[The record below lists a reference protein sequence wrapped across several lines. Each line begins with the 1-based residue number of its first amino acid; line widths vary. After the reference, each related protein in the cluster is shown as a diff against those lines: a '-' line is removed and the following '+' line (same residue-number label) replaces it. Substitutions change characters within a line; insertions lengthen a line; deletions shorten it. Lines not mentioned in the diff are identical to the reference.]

1 MPEQPLTSR
10 TFPKELL
17 EGAVAAL
24 ADPFMLLALPAP
36 DRGPGQEAPQVLYAN
51 AAAEGLVG
59 AVHGSPVHTAVRR
72 VLATGTAERLR
83 WVRASGDDAT
93 VLDVRVTR
101 VDAATASV
109 VCREAAEVIPG
120 LLVDAYRIADGA
132 WGTLSSVLDA
142 APDAFLVL
150 EVGALDE
157 SGPQPQRAVLRHY
170 NRAAGS
176 LVGVH
181 EHDVGRPVHE
191 TLDATWA
198 RRLTDAL
205 ARAGSAPVRYRSRAW
220 DDDGLWSAAYD
231 VTVVVADPVV
241 GRVVVVL
248 HDATDDERSHR
259 RLEDERFLAE
269 RRASYDDLT
278 GLLNRRTLHDHLRR
292 TLAATGPGRRV
303 AVLFADLDGFKAV
316 NDGYGHAAGDR
327 LLAAVADRLGR
338 AARVGD
344 VAGRYGGDEFV
355 VVMPDVPADWSPEA
369 TLARLARTLSEPVW
383 VEGAVLTPSATLGAY
398 LADPCARPGDRD
410 PLGVIAAADRVMY
423 RLKAARADGAG
434 LPGDARR
441 A

>member
-1 MPEQPLTSR
+1 MA
-10 TFPKELL
+10 
-17 EGAVAAL
+17 GL
-24 ADPFMLLALPAP
+24 ADPFMLLASPRP
-36 DRGPGQEAPQVLYAN
+36 DGAREPDALQVLYAN
-51 AAAEGLVG
+51 AAAEDLTG
-59 AVHGSPVHTAVRR
+59 AVHGSPVHVALRR
-72 VLATGTAERLR
+72 VLTTGVAERLR
-83 WVRASGDDAT
+83 WRQAT
-93 VLDVRVTR
+93 GEGAAVLDVRVTR
-101 VDAATASV
+101 VDEVTASV
-109 VCREAAEVIPG
+109 VCRESADVIPG

-150 EVGALDE
+150 EVGPLGE
-157 SGPQPQRAVLRHY
+157 GGPQPEQAVLRHY
-170 NRAAGS
+170 NRAAGV

-181 EHDVGRPVHE
+181 EHDIGKPVHE
-191 TLDATWA
+191 TLDPTWVH
-198 RRLTDAL
+198 RLTDAL

-220 DDDGLWSAAYD
+220 DDEGLWSAAYD
-231 VTVVVADPVV
+231 VTVVVADPGV

-269 RRASYDDLT
+269 RRARYDDLT

-292 TLAATGPGRRV
+292 TLAGTGPGRRV

-338 AARVGD
+338 AARTGD

-398 LADPCARPGDRD
+398 LADPCARPADRD

-423 RLKAARADGAG
+423 RLKAARAGDAG
-434 LPGDARR
+434 LPGDAGT